1 MVRLSAKGNLVS
13 RVEAFLCKYRSER
26 VGERAREREIE
37 KGKLEGQKLRERG
50 RESVERKLSGEMWD
64 RNGRDRSM
72 LMRGWGREIPIF

>member
-13 RVEAFLCKYRSER
+13 RVEAFLCEYRSER

-37 KGKLEGQKLRERG
+37 KRKLEGQKLRERG
-50 RESVERKLSGEMWD
+50 RESVERKLSREMWD